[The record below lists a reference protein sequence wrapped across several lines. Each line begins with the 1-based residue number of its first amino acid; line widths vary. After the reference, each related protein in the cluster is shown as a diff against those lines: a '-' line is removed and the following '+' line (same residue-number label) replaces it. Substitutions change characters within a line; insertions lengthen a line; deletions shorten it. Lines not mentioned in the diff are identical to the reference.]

1 MGCVVGAVGNGAHG
15 GEGYVVVGADLG
27 HGSAFHFNGQSFVTG
42 TAQSRLQGAGR
53 FSAGDETV
61 AAGNQ
66 STVYFGAGWQPS
78 RGCAVWPE
86 CLFGGRT
93 QQGREGGLAG
103 KACAPVKRYFVTRKQ
118 WRGVKVVLNEVQCHH
133 HIANP
138 HAGFQ
143 TAGHSCED
151 NAADAQVPDQHRGR
165 QAGRDLTDARQGQH
179 NRLTLQTAEPEVT
192 RGHRVSPGAF
202 KLRQQAGLFFGQRAQ
217 NGRAAGRAHFLSR
230 NSRRRIL
237 PTGVLGSSVRN
248 SITLGR
254 L

>member
-1 MGCVVGAVGNGAHG
+1 MGCVVGAVGDGAHG

-42 TAQSRLQGAGR
+42 TAQGRLQGAGR

-66 STVYFGAGWQPS
+66 SAVYFGAGWQPC
-78 RGCAVWPE
+78 RRCAVWPE

-118 WRGVKVVLNEVQCHH
+118 WRGVKVVLNEVLRHH

-138 HAGFQ
+138 HAGCQ

-179 NRLTLQTAEPEVT
+179 NRLALQTAEPEVT